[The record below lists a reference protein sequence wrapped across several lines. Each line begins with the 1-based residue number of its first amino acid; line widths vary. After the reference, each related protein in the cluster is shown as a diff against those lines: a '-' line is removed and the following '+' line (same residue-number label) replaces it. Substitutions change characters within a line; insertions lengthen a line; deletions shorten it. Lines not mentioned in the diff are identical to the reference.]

1 MAQRGKEPGGSL
13 PGLMWRCSVT
23 RGVGSS
29 LVGPSPYAPGLRGDH
44 GSQHRAGTEGWLGL
58 LGPSHLTLWDRAQPA
73 QPCSRDAS
81 SPRPAVAQLGPSLLP
96 AGSVESL
103 SHTTSS
109 PQPSPAAST
118 HASRI
123 ANPSF
128 SVEQAAA
135 DASATEETPSE
146 SESVFLP
153 DYLFLSNCESGKLSH
168 TR

>member
-1 MAQRGKEPGGSL
+1 MGPGESELPPRLQRCVP
-13 PGLMWRCSVT
+13 V
-23 RGVGSS
+23 
-29 LVGPSPYAPGLRGDH
+29 
-44 GSQHRAGTEGWLGL
+44 
-58 LGPSHLTLWDRAQPA
+58 
-73 QPCSRDAS
+73 
-81 SPRPAVAQLGPSLLP
+81 

-123 ANPSF
+123 ADPSF
-128 SVEQAAA
+128 SVDHAAA
-135 DASATEETPSE
+135 DASAAEETPSE

-168 TR
+168 NR

>member
-1 MAQRGKEPGGSL
+1 MQALRAGSACWG
-13 PGLMWRCSVT
+13 PRISPCGT
-23 RGVGSS
+23 
-29 LVGPSPYAPGLRGDH
+29 GPSPHSPAP
-44 GSQHRAGTEGWLGL
+44 
-58 LGPSHLTLWDRAQPA
+58 
-73 QPCSRDAS
+73 RDAF
-81 SPRPAVAQLGPSLLP
+81 SPRPAVAQLGPLLLP

-123 ANPSF
+123 ADPSF

>member
-1 MAQRGKEPGGSL
+1 MQKQGGDSRDRQRAGASQSRPSA
-13 PGLMWRCSVT
+13 
-23 RGVGSS
+23 
-29 LVGPSPYAPGLRGDH
+29 GPS
-44 GSQHRAGTEGWLGL
+44 
-58 LGPSHLTLWDRAQPA
+58 
-73 QPCSRDAS
+73 
-81 SPRPAVAQLGPSLLP
+81 VAI

-123 ANPSF
+123 ADPSF
-128 SVEQAAA
+128 SVDHAAA
-135 DASATEETPSE
+135 DAAAEETPSE

-168 TR
+168 NR

>member
-1 MAQRGKEPGGSL
+1 M
-13 PGLMWRCSVT
+13 V
-23 RGVGSS
+23 
-29 LVGPSPYAPGLRGDH
+29 
-44 GSQHRAGTEGWLGL
+44 
-58 LGPSHLTLWDRAQPA
+58 
-73 QPCSRDAS
+73 SRS
-81 SPRPAVAQLGPSLLP
+81 CPPRLQLCVPV

-123 ANPSF
+123 ADPSF
-128 SVEQAAA
+128 SVDHAAA
-135 DASATEETPSE
+135 DASAAEETPSE

-168 TR
+168 NR

>member
-1 MAQRGKEPGGSL
+1 MDA
-13 PGLMWRCSVT
+13 
-23 RGVGSS
+23 
-29 LVGPSPYAPGLRGDH
+29 
-44 GSQHRAGTEGWLGL
+44 
-58 LGPSHLTLWDRAQPA
+58 LTLQERGTPDPVFALTHCYSGVKHLWCKSKVVPGRQSEGE
-73 QPCSRDAS
+73 SRS
-81 SPRPAVAQLGPSLLP
+81 SAVPSVAI

-123 ANPSF
+123 ADPSF
-128 SVEQAAA
+128 SVDQAAA
-135 DASATEETPSE
+135 DAAAEETPSE

-168 TR
+168 NR